1 MQESDNLN
9 GTTISGSAPPHPG
22 EDAPRA
28 KLICISEQPEED
40 LTGCKIQLID
50 DEVTVGRDADNSVC
64 IEHKKISRHHVRIFI
79 EGAAWTIEDLGS
91 TNGTW
96 VNEMR
101 ITRASL
107 HDGDAVK
114 IGAVP
119 FRFVVLA
126 SLPRQVAVQSA
137 HPSAEGTVYA
147 GHPAVASV
155 LSAVSEPDGRVASL
169 GALPDRPSPS
179 TARPPGKSGVRIAL
193 GTGIIVALLAAIY
206 FVDLQFKRES
216 VNHILR
222 EYEASIDK
230 TISPGQRYRIRSADP
245 AELAVLEA
253 VSAKLDKSLADYPRE
268 PGLRDLKARVLFL
281 IFERNFDALLAKRQF
296 VQAERLVE
304 STRKHLDAIAADTGT
319 YPGVDATKGL
329 IELASIVVKFREL
342 RQRFTSAKT
351 VKEFSDAERQTLG
364 ELKQTFIRQKKRHHM
379 LLAVSYPLLHWIV
392 MGVDEHDLPLVNG
405 WISSDVTTR
414 KHTPRPEGDRVTSD
428 AWTADDAPSR
438 PTLGLKS
445 NTDAEANSSSRDRS
459 SISVELPASA
469 LGNYYALVFGSN
481 DYARLPKLDTAVSDA
496 KAIAALLKKKY
507 GFDTTTVLNA
517 NRYAIIST
525 LSRFRERLTVNDN
538 LLIYYAGHGELDK
551 INQRGHWL
559 PIDAELN
566 NTANWISNIDVTDIL
581 NAMSARHIL
590 VVADSCYSG
599 ALTRASRAD
608 LRAGMSSEA
617 RVNWVRTLAKKRSRT
632 ALTSGGLAP
641 VMDTGTGDHSVFA
654 KALLEVLEENNDFM
668 EGARLYQEV
677 ATRVAFAA
685 TRFEVEQVPDYAPI
699 KYAGHDTGD
708 FIFAPVDLLR

>member
-9 GTTISGSAPPHPG
+9 GTTISGSAPHPG
-22 EDAPRA
+22 EGAPRA
-28 KLICISEQPEED
+28 KLICVSEQPEED
-40 LTGCKIQLID
+40 LKGCEIQLVD

-79 EGAAWTIEDLGS
+79 ESAAWTIEDLGS
-91 TNGTW
+91 TNGTC

-101 ITRASL
+101 IKRASL

-147 GHPAVASV
+147 GHPAVAGV
-155 LSAVSEPDGRVASL
+155 LSVVSEPDERVASL
-169 GALPDRPSPS
+169 GALSDRPSPS
-179 TARPPGKSGVRIAL
+179 TSRPPGKVGSGVRIAL

-206 FVDLQFKRES
+206 FVDLQLKRES
-216 VNHILR
+216 VNQILG
-222 EYEASIDK
+222 EYEATIDK
-230 TISPGQRYRIRSADP
+230 TISPDQHYRIRSADP

-268 PGLRDLKARVLFL
+268 PGLRDLKARVLLL

-296 VQAERLVE
+296 VKAERLVE
-304 STRKHLDAIAADTGT
+304 STRKYLDAIAEDTGA
-319 YPGVDATKGL
+319 YPGVEAAKGL
-329 IELASIVVKFREL
+329 IEVASIVVKFREL

-351 VKEFSDAERQTLG
+351 VKEFSDAERQTLD
-364 ELKQTFIRQKKRHHM
+364 ELKQTFIRQNKRYHM
-379 LLAVSYPLLHWIV
+379 LLAVSYPLLHWTV
-392 MGVDEHDLPLVNG
+392 MDVEEHDLPLVNG
-405 WISSDVTTR
+405 WISSGVTTR
-414 KHTPRPEGDRVTSD
+414 KQSPQPEGDRVTGNAS
-428 AWTADDAPSR
+428 AADR
-438 PTLGLKS
+438 PKLDLKS
-445 NTDAEANSSSRDRS
+445 SIDSEANSSSRDRS
-459 SISVELPASA
+459 SMSVELSASA
-469 LGNYYALVFGSN
+469 LGNYYALVFGNN

-517 NRYAIIST
+517 DRYAIISN
-525 LSRFRERLTVNDN
+525 LSRFRERLTENDN

-581 NAMSARHIL
+581 NVMSARHIL

-617 RVNWVRTLAKKRSRT
+617 RVNWVRTMAKKRSRT

-685 TRFEVEQVPDYAPI
+685 TRFEVEQLPDYAPI